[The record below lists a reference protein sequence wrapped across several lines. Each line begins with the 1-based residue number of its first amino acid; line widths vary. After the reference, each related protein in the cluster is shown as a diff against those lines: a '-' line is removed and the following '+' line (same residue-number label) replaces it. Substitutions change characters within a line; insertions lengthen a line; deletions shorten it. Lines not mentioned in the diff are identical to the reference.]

1 MRLLYASQSSFGGI
15 KIGFLNVSIKRSP
28 NVNKTFTQ
36 RFGNV
41 IMLPKI
47 DLVVKI
53 GELLR
58 FLSLSCFGK
67 LFTSILSAR
76 LNKFL
81 DAHTILEENQAGF
94 RTGYSTMDHIFVL
107 HALAEIAKSQKMKLF
122 FSFIDFSKTF
132 DSVWRV
138 GLWKKLLASKI
149 NGKCFQI
156 ILNMYKGMKSCVSYN
171 GEQSSL
177 FSSFLGVRQGDNLC
191 PVLFALFFK
200 RLRIFPMRQKMQ

>member
-67 LFTSILSAR
+67 LFTSILSAN

-94 RTGYSTMDHIFVL
+94 ADRLLNNGSYFCFACISRNCKIPEK
-107 HALAEIAKSQKMKLF
+107 EI
-122 FSFIDFSKTF
+122 
-132 DSVWRV
+132 
-138 GLWKKLLASKI
+138 
-149 NGKCFQI
+149 
-156 ILNMYKGMKSCVSYN
+156 
-171 GEQSSL
+171 
-177 FSSFLGVRQGDNLC
+177 
-191 PVLFALFFK
+191 VLFVY
-200 RLRIFPMRQKMQ
+200 